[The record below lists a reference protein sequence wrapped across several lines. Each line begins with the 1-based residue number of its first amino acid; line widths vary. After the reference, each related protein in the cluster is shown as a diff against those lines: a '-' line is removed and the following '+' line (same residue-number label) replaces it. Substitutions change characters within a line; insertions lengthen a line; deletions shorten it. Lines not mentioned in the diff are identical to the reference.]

1 MHLSQH
7 YKLLQLILLNGVLLM
22 KLFPRLLMIFLFVSL
37 LSNILQGTATQST
50 TLNVTTFVTN
60 NSITRVWDDIS
71 IIYPDQYHTP
81 EQVIEEINLIA
92 VTAPDIVDMTV
103 LGQSIQGRD
112 IHLIK
117 ITNEQ
122 NTVPKAGVF
131 IIAQHHAREQITV
144 EAALRFMHRLIN
156 NYGIDDVLTNY
167 VNTLEIFVIP
177 TLNPDG
183 LHYVVGNDTLVGDPW
198 LRKNLRSIDDD
209 NDGSFDEDPYNDFNL
224 DGIISEYDVFLKRT
238 GQESE
243 YLYSYY
249 EGIDDDDDGLV
260 NEDIIGGVDLNR
272 NYAYKWNDSSLSSG
286 STSDSTSAVYPGS
299 EAFSEP
305 ETQIIRDFTSD
316 HSFSMAMSLHSGIN
330 ATFFPWASGSN
341 WVEPTRYFD
350 IYTDFKDILPD
361 YFLDDYL
368 NTEITAVKALPSYT
382 SAGEWGDWMY
392 TARNCQVPV
401 TFEIYHEKGS
411 EKYQEIPFVN
421 NETHEI
427 WQFDTI
433 EGYFA
438 PREENIDALWLDV
451 QPAFDYWMSTTPQL
465 NISEI
470 EITGENSVGSILTI
484 KGKIKNTSPR
494 VTTIEE
500 LKVLSKD
507 LNQLGSSPIILPKI
521 MEDYNSL
528 LYIEHILGSKISAGD
543 NLTLLIGNDF
553 VGYYPLVI
561 EADDIEDSQGTDI
574 DILGII
580 AAVPAMYLIRRKINR
595 K

>member
-1 MHLSQH
+1 
-7 YKLLQLILLNGVLLM
+7 M
-22 KLFPRLLMIFLFVSL
+22 KFFPRLIMILLFIFL
-37 LSNILQGTATQST
+37 LSNVAQGNAVQNTPVFSAT
-50 TLNVTTFVTN
+50 VRTN
-60 NSITRVWDDIS
+60 NSVNRIWEDIS
-71 IIYPDQYHTP
+71 LIYPDQYHTP
-81 EQVIEEINLIA
+81 EQVVEELNLITS
-92 VTAPDIVDMTV
+92 TAPNIVEMSV

-112 IHLIK
+112 IHLMK

-131 IIAQHHAREQITV
+131 IIAQHHAREQISV
-144 EAALRFMHRLIN
+144 EVALRFMHQLIN
-156 NYGIDDVLTNY
+156 NYGSNDVLTNY
-167 VNTLEIFVIP
+167 INTLEIYIIP

-183 LHYVVGNDTLVGDPW
+183 LHIVVGNDTLAGDPW

-209 NDGSFDEDPYNDFNL
+209 NDGFFDEDPYNDVNE
-224 DGIISEYDVFLKRT
+224 DGIISEFDVFEKVF
-238 GQESE
+238 GQAPQ
-243 YLYSYY
+243 YRYSYY
-249 EGIDDDDDGLV
+249 EGIDDDGDGLV
-260 NEDIIGGVDLNR
+260 NEDIIGGIDLNR
-272 NYAYKWNDSSLSSG
+272 NYAYRWNDSSLTSG

-299 EAFSEP
+299 EPFSEP

-316 HSFSMAMSLHSGIN
+316 HSFSMALSLHSGIN
-330 ATFFPWASGSN
+330 TTYFPWASGSN
-341 WVEPTRYFD
+341 WAEPARYFE
-350 IYTDFKDILPD
+350 IYNDFKEILPD
-361 YFLDDYL
+361 YFFQDYL
-368 NTEITAVKALPSYT
+368 NTEITPTKALPSYT

-392 TARNCQVPV
+392 SARNCQVPV
-401 TFEIYHEKGS
+401 TFEIFHEEGT
-411 EKYQEIPFVN
+411 EEYQPIPFVDN
-421 NETHEI
+421 DTHEI

-438 PREENIDALWLDV
+438 PQEDKIEALWLDV

-484 KGKIKNTSPR
+484 KGKIKNTSPH

-507 LNQLGSSPIILPKI
+507 LTQLGSSPITLPKI
-521 MEDYNSL
+521 MEDYKSS
-528 LYIEHILGSKISAGD
+528 LYIEHILVSQISEGN

-561 EADDIEDSQGTDI
+561 DVDAIGKSQGI
-574 DILGII
+574 HFDILGII
-580 AAVPAMYLIRRKINR
+580 AAVPVLYIVRRKINR